1 MIRSAGRAVRR
12 KNLGAM
18 PGLCRTRFR
27 GLPARGN
34 RTAGDPVAMPAAPA
48 SAGETDRPGSCA
60 PCGIASAFF
69 PKGGGAVVAT
79 GQAVHK
85 NPGRL
90 LCTRMAEIGNR
101 GVGAADNHLHGSKPQ
116 APSARV
122 SANFGPC
129 FLGQR
134 KPFCP
139 RGKRKSVCF
148 SGCSQ
153 RQSRRR
159 RTGRT
164 LSGGSFRSSRPP
176 SPASNCTAMA
186 TPCAHRT
193 GPPGGVHGCSRSRAA
208 GKTH

>member
-1 MIRSAGRAVRR
+1 
-12 KNLGAM
+12 
-18 PGLCRTRFR
+18 
-27 GLPARGN
+27 
-34 RTAGDPVAMPAAPA
+34 MPAAPA

-60 PCGIASAFF
+60 PCGIAAAFF
-69 PKGGGAVVAT
+69 PEGGGAVLAT
-79 GQAVHK
+79 GQAFPAKPPVS
-85 NPGRL
+85 L
-90 LCTRMAEIGNR
+90 YARMVEIGNR
-101 GVGAADNHLHGSKPQ
+101 GVGAAENHLHGSKPQ

-134 KPFCP
+134 KPFCR

-164 LSGGSFRSSRPP
+164 LLGGSFRSSRPP
-176 SPASNCTAMA
+176 SPASNCTAMT
-186 TPCAHRT
+186 TPCAHRA
-193 GPPGGVHGCSRSRAA
+193 GPPGGVHGCSRPRRL
-208 GKTH
+208 GLLP